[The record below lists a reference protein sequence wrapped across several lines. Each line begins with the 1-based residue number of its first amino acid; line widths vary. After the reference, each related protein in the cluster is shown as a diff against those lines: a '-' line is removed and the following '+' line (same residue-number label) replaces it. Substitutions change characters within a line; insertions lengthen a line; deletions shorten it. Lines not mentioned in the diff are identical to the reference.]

1 MKRLILILW
10 VLASPLA
17 FGQSDGNYLLG
28 ACVAAVRIADGYHG
42 SARDEINAA
51 YCVGVVHAVVFFQKE
66 TVMFPER
73 WLWQPGTTTAH
84 TCRR

>member
-28 ACVAAVRIADGYHG
+28 ACAAAVRIADGYHG
-42 SARDEINAA
+42 SATDEINAA
-51 YCVGVVHAVVFFQKE
+51 YCVGVVHAVFRKKQLCFQKMAMA
-66 TVMFPER
+66 TRNNYSSHVP
-73 WLWQPGTTTAH
+73 
-84 TCRR
+84 